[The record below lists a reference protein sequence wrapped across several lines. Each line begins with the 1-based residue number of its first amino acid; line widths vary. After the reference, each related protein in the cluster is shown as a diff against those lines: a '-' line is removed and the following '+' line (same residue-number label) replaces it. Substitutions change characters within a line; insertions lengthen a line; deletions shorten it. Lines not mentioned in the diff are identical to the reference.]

1 MITTLPVRRATRFG
15 AVALI
20 VAGCGAAAPAAS
32 PGESTM
38 ADHHAHHDH
47 DHGHHTMAEMPH
59 RFERAE
65 DWAPRFDDPERDTWQ
80 RPDEVVALLGLTPGM
95 TVADVGAG
103 TGYFEG
109 RLAAAVGAHGAVIA
123 TDLEPDMVRY
133 LTERA
138 HKAGWANVTAQV
150 GGTVDPGLAPASVDR
165 ILIVDVWHHLA
176 DRVGFARGLAHA
188 LRPGG
193 ALVIVDF
200 ELSSDRGPPKDHR
213 IAPPALAADL
223 TAAGFDAQIAPEG
236 LPDQYVV
243 IGRVK

>member
-1 MITTLPVRRATRFG
+1 
-15 AVALI
+15 
-20 VAGCGAAAPAAS
+20 
-32 PGESTM
+32 
-38 ADHHAHHDH
+38 
-47 DHGHHTMAEMPH
+47 
-59 RFERAE
+59 
-65 DWAPRFDDPERDTWQ
+65 
-80 RPDEVVALLGLTPGM
+80 M